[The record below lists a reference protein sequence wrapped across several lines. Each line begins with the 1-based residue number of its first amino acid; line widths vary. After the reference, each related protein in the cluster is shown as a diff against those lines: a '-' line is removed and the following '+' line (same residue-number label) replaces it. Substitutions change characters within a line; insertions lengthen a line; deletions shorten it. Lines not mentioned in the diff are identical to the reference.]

1 MLATFKISTARYVF
15 YFASTQKYLLNKYLI
30 THCGAL
36 TEINNVLTCKTKL
49 WSSVCLKQKQLYAIW
64 IHWFS
69 RFVCA
74 MSGGGI
80 MFLCK
85 LKKNEKDSCSPELV
99 FFSEVWA
106 LLLPCCRNTSL
117 PLLISYLVFEVLIK
131 NHYLPSKRV
140 IVLETFSFQLL
151 AFDDCYPCT
160 CSRALLAFRPHAVQL
175 AFSSKESPLTASDF
189 PEQQCFFFMSV
200 TAAKG

>member
-15 YFASTQKYLLNKYLI
+15 YFASTQKYLPHKHLI

-36 TEINNVLTCKTKL
+36 TEKNNLLTCKTKL

-64 IHWFS
+64 INWFS

-74 MSGGGI
+74 I
-80 MFLCK
+80 LCK
-85 LKKNEKDSCSPELV
+85 LKKTKRTAAALNW
-99 FFSEVWA
+99 FSSASVVVA
-106 LLLPCCRNTSL
+106 VLQKHFLT
-117 PLLISYLVFEVLIK
+117 PLLISYMVFEVLIK

-140 IVLETFSFQLL
+140 IVLQTFSFQLL
-151 AFDDCYPCT
+151 VFDDCNPCT

-175 AFSSKESPLTASDF
+175 AFSSKESPPTASDC
-189 PEQQCFFFMSV
+189 PQQQCFFFMSV